1 MDLPFA
7 PGRREDEL
15 QLRFGVSGGY
25 AWYFPKGDHANVG
38 ILSWRPDRQRALR
51 ARLRRYA
58 ADLGLDLDDRQVKGH
73 WIPQGLRLG
82 RVSRGRVLLVGDAAA
97 TGDPFFGE
105 GISYAMASAVLAAD
119 AIAAWAVGRGPLD
132 AYDRAMQAHLGPAMR
147 RLTSIADLADRLPTL
162 SLLALR
168 IGGWMRDE
176 IVQGVAGTAAPFVL
190 PVTDVLSEGRGT
202 AIRPLRR

>member
-1 MDLPFA
+1 VDLPFA

-15 QLRFGVSGGY
+15 QLRFGEPGGY
-25 AWYFPKGDHANVG
+25 AWYFPKAEHANVG
-38 ILSWRPDRQRALR
+38 ILTWRPDRQRALR

-73 WIPQGLRLG
+73 WIPQGLRRG

-119 AIAAWAVGRGPLD
+119 AIAAWAAGHGQLD

-147 RLTSIADLADRLPTL
+147 RLTAVADLADRLPTL

-168 IGGWMRDE
+168 IGGWMRNE
-176 IVQGVAGTAAPFVL
+176 IVESVAGTAAPFVL
-190 PVTDVLSEGRGT
+190 PVAEARQEGLGT
-202 AIRPLRR
+202 AIRPVRR